1 MANLSTYSLMDA
13 VPCSDV
19 PKRCFPIPHS
29 GKSPKMCLS
38 QLSVSDVHTAACRAK
53 AHHAADRSA
62 IALLLRVPPLHKMAT
77 AEQMEQPGGGLLPQL
92 SLIKSRL

>member
-1 MANLSTYSLMDA
+1 
-13 VPCSDV
+13 
-19 PKRCFPIPHS
+19 
-29 GKSPKMCLS
+29 MCLS

-77 AEQMEQPGGGLLPQL
+77 AEQMQQPGGGLLPQL
-92 SLIKSRL
+92 SLIKSRLWTIQFIVLGSLKFYAVKASFKHLLCLLADH